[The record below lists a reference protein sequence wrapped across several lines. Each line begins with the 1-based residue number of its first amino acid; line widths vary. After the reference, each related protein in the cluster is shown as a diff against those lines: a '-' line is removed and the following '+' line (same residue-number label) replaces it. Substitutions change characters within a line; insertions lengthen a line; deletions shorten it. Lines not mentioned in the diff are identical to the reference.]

1 MKKFCAHRGL
11 SKLMPEN
18 TLPAFAA
25 ALSLGADEIEF
36 DIRLT
41 KDQKLIV
48 SHDGTLER
56 ISDGEGK
63 LREKTLDE
71 LLALNIGVKHGWE
84 VGFCTAEE
92 VFEQFANKIVFNMH
106 LKEHGEDGY
115 LIREL
120 VKLVE
125 KYDAWKSVY
134 FAGSPSELEWMEK
147 VAPEIPRTAIQLPKD
162 TVEIYEMATKYHCSG
177 VQFWLGMFD
186 EALIEKMHAAGINCN
201 LYYADTAEECI
212 HIHYSDG
219 RGYERIDCKAD
230 NTSGHGGSDQTFLNE
245 FIDCVLHHKKP
256 QADYMAGL
264 ASTVV
269 GNAVEQARLT
279 NQVVEIPEE
288 AYQL

>member
-25 ALSLGADEIEF
+25 ALALGADEIEF

-63 LREKTLDE
+63 LKEKTLEE

-120 VKLVE
+120 VKLVD
-125 KYDAWKSVY
+125 KYNAHGSVY

-162 TVEIYEMATKYHCSG
+162 TVEIYEMATKYHCTG

-201 LYYADTAEECI
+201 LYYADTPEDYDKYFAM
-212 HIHYSDG
+212 G
-219 RGYERIDCKAD
+219 ID
-230 NTSGHGGSDQTFLNE
+230 TL
-245 FIDCVLHHKKP
+245 
-256 QADYMAGL
+256 
-264 ASTVV
+264 
-269 GNAVEQARLT
+269 LT
-279 NQVVEIPEE
+279 NRMDL
-288 AYQL
+288 ANKYRK

>member
-63 LREKTLDE
+63 LKEKTLDE
-71 LLALNIGVKHGWE
+71 LLQLNIGVKHGWE

-92 VFEQFANKIVFNMH
+92 VFAQFANKIVFNMH

-125 KYDAWKSVY
+125 KYDAWENVY

-147 VAPEIPRTAIQLPKD
+147 IAPEIPRTAIQLPKD
-162 TVEIYEMATKYHCSG
+162 TVEIYEMATRYHCTG

-186 EALIEKMHAAGINCN
+186 EELIRKMHDSGIRCN
-201 LYYADTAEECI
+201 LYYADTPEDYDKYFAM
-212 HIHYSDG
+212 G
-219 RGYERIDCKAD
+219 ID
-230 NTSGHGGSDQTFLNE
+230 TL
-245 FIDCVLHHKKP
+245 
-256 QADYMAGL
+256 
-264 ASTVV
+264 
-269 GNAVEQARLT
+269 LT
-279 NQVVEIPEE
+279 NRMDL
-288 AYQL
+288 ANKWRK

>member
-71 LLALNIGVKHGWE
+71 LLQLNIGVKHGWE

-92 VFEQFANKIVFNMH
+92 VFAQFANKIVFNMH

-115 LIREL
+115 LIRE
-120 VKLVE
+120 
-125 KYDAWKSVY
+125 
-134 FAGSPSELEWMEK
+134 MEK

-201 LYYADTAEECI
+201 LYYADTAED
-212 HIHYSDG
+212 YDKYFSMG
-219 RGYERIDCKAD
+219 ID
-230 NTSGHGGSDQTFLNE
+230 TL
-245 FIDCVLHHKKP
+245 
-256 QADYMAGL
+256 
-264 ASTVV
+264 
-269 GNAVEQARLT
+269 LT
-279 NQVVEIPEE
+279 NRMDL
-288 AYQL
+288 ANKWRK